1 MHEPEMKRIIKQAL
15 VVLTALSLVLSAVY
29 FFWLSPWYTVPIL
42 TYHRFGYEKDTLF
55 VTPDNFSKQMDYL
68 KSKRYSV
75 ISLSELA
82 EGIKNNKKFPHNTV
96 VITIDDG
103 YKDNFIYAYPI
114 LKKHNFPATIFIIS
128 SHVENKK
135 DFMNWQDVKIM
146 LRDNILIGAHTKNHA
161 FLPSIKEKNAL
172 WDEIKGC
179 KNDIENMTGSRID
192 HFCYPLGFFNDE
204 VKKLVEEAGYM
215 SACTTNRGR
224 YRSNKDVYELNRVKV
239 TNSDTNKSF
248 HFSAKLSG
256 YYNLFR
262 SLKTDSE

>member
-1 MHEPEMKRIIKQAL
+1 M
-15 VVLTALSLVLSAVY
+15 
-29 FFWLSPWYTVPIL
+29 
-42 TYHRFGYEKDTLF
+42 YHRFGCEKDTLF

-68 KSKRYSV
+68 KRKRYRI

-82 EGIKNNKKFPHNTV
+82 EGIKNNRKFPHNTV

-114 LKKHNFPATIFIIS
+114 LKKYSFPATIFIIT
-128 SHVENKK
+128 SHIGNRN

-146 LRDNILIGAHTKNHA
+146 LRDKILIGAHTKNHA

-179 KNDIENMTGSRID
+179 KNDIEKITGKHVD

-204 VKKLVEEAGYM
+204 VKKAIEDAGYM
-215 SACTTNRGR
+215 SASTTNRGR
-224 YRSNKDVYELNRVKV
+224 SRFNEDVYELNRVKV
-239 TNSDTNKSF
+239 TNSDMNKLFSF
-248 HFSAKLSG
+248 TAKLSG

-262 SLKTDSE
+262 SSKRD